1 MTLFARIVIS
11 LAACIV
17 AGVSS
22 AADLAGAKDHPLVS
36 RFKGAQI
43 VGYAQADFG
52 KAAFPAGRDSQTGA
66 VKVQEVTGRI
76 TSIAYD
82 VPPGKQALEVFASY
96 RQALTVA
103 GFRITYS
110 CHAGREGEPGAC
122 GGYAFGTAYGDP
134 VVKRMRGDQAHIINA
149 LDATD
154 GNVSYLLAT
163 IDHAGSKASV
173 GVYVGQD
180 EGEAKT
186 EVLLQ
191 VVEQAAMQQDEVR
204 VDAAAI
210 GKSLA
215 SEGKVALYGLHF
227 AADSDQLQADSK
239 PTLDDMA
246 KALKA
251 APSLRVYIVGH
262 TDNSGTLA
270 HNLALSQQR
279 AQAVVNA
286 LTTRYGIAPTRLA
299 AKGLASYAPVAAND
313 SDAGRAKNR
322 RVEMVAQ

>member
-1 MTLFARIVIS
+1 MTGFRCIVFF
-11 LAACIV
+11 LAACVV
-17 AGVSS
+17 AGTAS

-52 KAAFPAGRDSQTGA
+52 KALFPAGRDAQTGA
-66 VKVQEVTGRI
+66 VKVQEATGRI

-82 VPPGKQALEVFASY
+82 VPPGKQAIEVFESY
-96 RQALTVA
+96 RQALTAA
-103 GFRITYS
+103 GFRIAYT
-110 CHAGREGEPGAC
+110 CHAGRNGEPGAC

-134 VVKRMRGDQAHIINA
+134 VVKRMRGDQAHIINS
-149 LDATD
+149 LDSTD
-154 GNVSYLLAT
+154 GNVSYLLPT

-173 GVYVGQD
+173 GVYVGQE
-180 EGEAKT
+180 EGEVNA

-191 VVEQAAMQQDEVR
+191 VVEQVAMQQGEVS

-215 SEGKVALYGLHF
+215 SEGRIALYGLHF
-227 AADSDQLQADSK
+227 ASDSDQLQADSK
-239 PTLDDMA
+239 STLDEMA

-270 HNLALSQQR
+270 HNLALSQKR
-279 AQAVVNA
+279 AEAVVQA
-286 LTTRYGIAPTRLA
+286 LTTRYGIASARLA
-299 AKGLASYAPVAAND
+299 AKGLASFAPVTANG